1 MTADARARLDTMVRT
16 TNGFEIAETD
26 LQLRGPGEFFGTR
39 QSGEMG
45 FQVANPLR
53 DREFLENA
61 RKEAFALAE
70 DAERNHELRQTLR
83 ALPAQW
89 QRRYHLAQI
98 GGRVRAVLA
107 ARDGIEARKE
117 NSNAHHC
124 RNISLA
130 PVEVTQRTHSPPYQR
145 HAPRNPFQY
154 SRPSC

>member
-1 MTADARARLDTMVRT
+1 MIDTGPPRLDTMVRT
-16 TNGFEIAETD
+16 ANGFEIAETD

-45 FQVANPLR
+45 FHVANPLR

-70 DAERNHELRQTLR
+70 DARRKGELGQTLR

-98 GGRVRAVLA
+98 G
-107 ARDGIEARKE
+107 
-117 NSNAHHC
+117 
-124 RNISLA
+124 
-130 PVEVTQRTHSPPYQR
+130 
-145 HAPRNPFQY
+145 
-154 SRPSC
+154 